1 MKLNLTNIHSHF
13 LIYFSFQY
21 TKTQIDK
28 DYGREYSTYIYI
40 STRIKTFI
48 TSRIIIIE
56 LRKFNSDE

>member
-1 MKLNLTNIHSHF
+1 MKLNLTNIYSHF
-13 LIYFSFQY
+13 LIHFSFQY
-21 TKTQIDK
+21 TKIQIDK

>member
-1 MKLNLTNIHSHF
+1 MKFNLTNIHSHF